1 MKILIRFEDSFIKF
15 YDYDEYKIAE
25 FSKTNILDLNEIV
38 FSDTFIYENFNF
50 IFNYVKQKIVKDNI
64 NKIYLDKAK
73 INKIVFKLI
82 YNIPNLNYIYI
93 NEKKKIDI
101 EIFKYILHN
110 KNIKTINCFDI
121 NEITFERLNLSR
133 KVKILT
139 RKQYCNDT
147 YLYRLNNINT
157 YSDLYYKK
165 HITIDKLLQKKDLN
179 KLEELFKINKD
190 LKLISLKYFDKNN
203 INSILKLI
211 NMYNK
216 KNIKIEIIEND
227 SNIKDILNSID
238 IIKKKN
244 KKTIQ
249 KNKINLKIIYE
260 NKYIK
265 NNIFKQVN
273 INLIKVILLS
283 IVLITILIYTLHYF
297 INQTK
302 VRETKDTT
310 EKINNI
316 INSIEPEK
324 PETKP
329 TQPEKKEE
337 KIEVN
342 NDIKTSKPK
351 EKSAYFKNYTKAI
364 KELKKI
370 NKDTV
375 GWLTINSSTINYPV
389 VQTTNNDKYLD
400 YSFDLKKNP
409 NGWIYM
415 DYRNNPND
423 LDKNT
428 IIYGHSG
435 NYYVM
440 FGSLYKVLNKNWY
453 SNKKNQIITFNTENK
468 NMKWQIF
475 SIYTIPVTNDY
486 MVTKFT
492 SDESYINF
500 LNKIKGRSKH
510 NFNVNLTKDDKILT
524 LSTCYKDSKTRLVI
538 HAKMIQ

>member
-1 MKILIRFEDSFIKF
+1 MKILIKFENNYIKF
-15 YDYDEYKIAE
+15 YDYAEYKIDE
-25 FSKTNILDLNEIV
+25 FSRTNILDLNETV
-38 FSDTFIYENFNF
+38 FSDTFINENYDF
-50 IFNYVKQKIVKDNI
+50 IFNYIKKKIIKDNI
-64 NKIYLDKAK
+64 HKIYLDKAN

-82 YNIPNLNYIYI
+82 NNITQLNYIYI
-93 NEKKKIDI
+93 NENKKIDI
-101 EIFKYILHN
+101 EIFNYILNN
-110 KNIKTINCFDI
+110 KNIKTIDCYDI

-147 YLYRLNNINT
+147 YLYRINNINT

-179 KLEELFKINKD
+179 KLEEFIKINKE
-190 LKLISLKYFDKNN
+190 LKLIYLKYFNKEN
-203 INSILKLI
+203 IISILNII
-211 NMYNK
+211 NKYNK

-227 SNIKDILNSID
+227 SNIKDILNNMESI
-238 IIKKKN
+238 KRKN
-244 KKTIQ
+244 KKII
-249 KNKINLKIIYE
+249 KRNKIYFKIRYE
-260 NKYIK
+260 DKYIK
-265 NNIFKQVN
+265 NNVFKELN
-273 INLIKVILLS
+273 LNLIK
-283 IVLITILIYTLHYF
+283 IVLISIILITLIIYTLLYF
-297 INQTK
+297 MNK
-302 VRETKDTT
+302 NKAEETKKITD
-310 EKINNI
+310 KINNI
-316 INSIEPEK
+316 INSVEIE
-324 PETKP
+324 ETTP
-329 TQPEKKEE
+329 PIENEVKEE

-351 EKSAYFKNYTKAI
+351 EKSAYFKKYSKAI

-389 VQTTNNDKYLD
+389 VQATNNDKYLE
-400 YSFDLKKNP
+400 YSFDGKKNP

-415 DYRNNPND
+415 DYRNDPKE

-453 SNKKNQIITFNTENK
+453 TNKNNQIITFNTENQ
-468 NMKWQIF
+468 NIKWQIF

-492 SDESYINF
+492 NDESYTNF
-500 LNKIKGRSKH
+500 LNKIKGRSKY
-510 NFNVNLTKDDKILT
+510 NFNVSVTKDDKILT
-524 LSTCYKDSKTRLVI
+524 LSTCYKDSKNRLVV
-538 HAKMIQ
+538 HAKMIK